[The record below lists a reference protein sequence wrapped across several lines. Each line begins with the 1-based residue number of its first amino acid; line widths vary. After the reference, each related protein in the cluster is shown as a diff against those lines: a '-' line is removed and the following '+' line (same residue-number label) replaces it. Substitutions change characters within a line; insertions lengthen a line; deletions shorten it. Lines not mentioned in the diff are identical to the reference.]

1 MAETYLI
8 WLAAAGV
15 LALIEALTLGLTSI
29 WFAGGAVAAGVAAFF
44 GASLPAQILLF
55 LLVSLALVLVTRPI
69 AQKKLRIGR
78 EKTNVESIPGKTAI
92 ALEDFPRYG
101 KGQVS
106 LEGQVWSAAAAD
118 GSQHIQKGEPV
129 RVVEVSG
136 VTLKVVKEKK
146 DAAPTEES

>member
-92 ALEDFPRYG
+92 ALEDFPCYG

-146 DAAPTEES
+146 DAAPTEEG

>member
-29 WFAGGAVAAGVAAFF
+29 WFAGGAVAAGVSAFF

-92 ALEDFPRYG
+92 ALEDFPHYG

-146 DAAPTEES
+146 DATPTEEG